1 MHKMS
6 LLMMGALLLGSIQV
20 FGGEMKV
27 THMDAKGAA
36 PLVLEKKVTVLD
48 IRTADEFSEGHIK
61 DAKNIDFQSE
71 KFEAGVSGLD
81 KKQPY
86 IVHCA
91 GGGRSTRSLEVF
103 KKLGF
108 ENIIHLD
115 GGFKGWKDAGQPVAK

>member
-1 MHKMS
+1 MTKTY
-6 LLMMGALLLGSIQV
+6 LLMGCAFLLGSIQG
-20 FGGEMKV
+20 FGGEMKI
-27 THMDAKGAA
+27 THVDANGAA
-36 PLVLEKKVTVLD
+36 PLVLEKKITVLD
-48 IRTADEFSEGHIK
+48 IRTAEEFADGHIQ

-71 KFEAGVSGLD
+71 KFTAGISGLD

-86 IVHCA
+86 LVHCA

-115 GGFKGWKDAGQPVAK
+115 GGYNGWKAAAQPVVK